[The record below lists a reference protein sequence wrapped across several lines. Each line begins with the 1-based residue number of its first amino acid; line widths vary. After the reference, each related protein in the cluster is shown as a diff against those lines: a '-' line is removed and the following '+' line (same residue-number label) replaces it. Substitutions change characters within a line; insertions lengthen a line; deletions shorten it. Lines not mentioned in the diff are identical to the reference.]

1 MAMSAQARKR
11 ISEGMRRRHQE
22 KRLEANGHPLSA
34 AKTLLDQPLTTP
46 TQPSTTLIPPSI
58 PLTGE
63 DVSLLVDVV
72 TRATQRQIEFIQSE
86 LDVQQAQHLMNLR
99 LRLLQIA
106 STL

>member
-22 KRLEANGHPLSA
+22 KQLEVNGHPLSA
-34 AKTLLDQPLTTP
+34 AKTLLDAPLTTP
-46 TQPSTTLIPPSI
+46 PQPSVQPL

>member
-1 MAMSAQARKR
+1 MAMSREARKR

-22 KRLEANGHPLSA
+22 RRQSLVEELPDVALMDRPSSGEPSTHPLQ
-34 AKTLLDQPLTTP
+34 LF
-46 TQPSTTLIPPSI
+46 

-72 TRATQRQIEFIQSE
+72 TRAAQRQIEFIQAPE
-86 LDVQQAQHLMNLR
+86 DVQQGQHLMNLK